1 MATQAGA
8 LPSSTPYLIGGD
20 DKAKQEYFDAI
31 QKTLA
36 ALEARTQQGPNLF
49 QVGAALL
56 DPGRTGNFG
65 EAVGK
70 AAGVF
75 GAQQEKQQEAQLPI
89 AQMRAQL
96 AGQKYEVENQA
107 KALQLLSSTLGVAP
121 AQVEGVL
128 SSGNVTPDVAE
139 KLAKIY
145 PMVAQLSPKVG
156 EIVKGTFTM
165 QNELGKLN
173 LDRDRF
179 KADQDQRKVTNAVE
193 DRKMG
198 MGETELIAKYGEGVV
213 ELMPGGTRLPPKPA
227 VAPSAPAGMPP
238 SAGAMP
244 PPPTAGMPPPPAPA
258 GLPGAAPATTVP
270 PVVMPLVAQQKAGAL
285 PTPAVSAQ
293 PALPTPGQAPTI
305 PPKPADLQGMPL
317 AAQAAIQQKRV
328 EESDKTYNAKRDEIL
343 NYTPQL
349 LESSNTNLKQLN
361 EIATRKPQIF
371 AMMQNEG
378 LISGIMTAAQ
388 EGVQAQAG
396 QYSMRVGLPVKEF
409 LQRVKLSP
417 EDQQSVRDVSRILGT
432 EFLSNVKANKG
443 LLGVNPTDNDA
454 RLLQAPMAS
463 IDDSSKAVQLWARQ
477 QLLLNKQREAL
488 YGAYDGYTNKVG
500 TAASPRQ
507 FFSPGSVYEK
517 INKDYSD
524 YRMQLFRQF
533 NP

>member
-1 MATQAGA
+1 MATPTGA
-8 LPSSTPYLIGGD
+8 LPSATPFMLGGD
-20 DKAKQEYFDAI
+20 DKAKSEYFDAI

-65 EAVGK
+65 EAVGR
-70 AAGVF
+70 AAGVV
-75 GAQQEKQQEAQLPI
+75 GQYQEKQNEAQLPI

-96 AGQKYEVENQA
+96 AGQKYEVENQG
-107 KALQLLSSTLGVAP
+107 KALQLLSATLGVAP

-128 SSGNVTPDVAE
+128 SSGNVTPDVAA
-139 KLAKIY
+139 KLAQIY

-165 QNELGKLN
+165 QNEMGKLG
-173 LDRDRF
+173 LDREKF
-179 KADQDQRKVTNAVE
+179 VAEQDQRKVTNAVK
-193 DRKMG
+193 DRELG
-198 MGETELIAKYGEGVV
+198 MNEAELLAKYGSGIV
-213 ELMPGGTRLPPKPA
+213 ELMPLGKRLSDIPKP
-227 VAPSAPAGMPP
+227 VPT
-238 SAGAMP
+238 GA
-244 PPPTAGMPPPPAPA
+244 PAPA
-258 GLPGAAPATTVP
+258 AAIPGAPAALPGAAPGAIPGAPVPP
-270 PVVMPLVAQQKAGAL
+270 PVVMPLVAQQQAGQP
-285 PTPAVSAQ
+285 PTPAVTAQ
-293 PALPTPGQAPTI
+293 PAMPAPGQVPRAN
-305 PPKPADLQGMPL
+305 DLGGMPL
-317 AAQAAIQQKRV
+317 QSQAEIQKQRV
-328 EESDKTYNAKRDEIL
+328 QEADKSFNAKRDEIL

-378 LISGIMTAAQ
+378 LLSGLMTAAQ
-388 EGVQAQAG
+388 EGIQAQAG
-396 QYSMRVGLPVKEF
+396 QYNVRVGLPVKEF

-417 EDQQSVRDVSRILGT
+417 EDQQAVRDVSRILGT

-463 IDDSSKAVQLWARQ
+463 IDDSSRAVQLWARQ

-488 YGAYDGYTNKVG
+488 YGAYDGYTSRVG
-500 TAASPRQ
+500 PAASPRQ

-517 INKDYSD
+517 INKDYSGL
-524 YRMQLFRQF
+524 RMELFRQF

>member
-1 MATQAGA
+1 MATAGA
-8 LPSSTPYLIGGD
+8 LPSSTPFMIGGD
-20 DKAKQEYFDAI
+20 DRAKQEYFDAI

-65 EAVGK
+65 EALGRASNVVG
-70 AAGVF
+70 
-75 GAQQEKQQEAQLPI
+75 QYQEKQREAELPI

-96 AGQKYEVENQA
+96 AGQKYEVENQG

-128 SSGNVTPDVAE
+128 SSGNVTPDVAA

-145 PMVAQLSPKVG
+145 PIVAQLSPKVG

-165 QNELGKLN
+165 QSELGKLD
-173 LDRDRF
+173 LDRQKF
-179 KADQDQRKVTNAVE
+179 EAEQGQRKINNALE

-198 MGETELIAKYGEGVV
+198 MGEAELIAKYGADVV
-213 ELMPGGTRLPPKPA
+213 QLMPGAMRLADVPKPA
-227 VAPSAPAGMPP
+227 PAVQPPAMPGAPAALP
-238 SAGAMP
+238 GAVP
-244 PPPTAGMPPPPAPA
+244 GVPAPA
-258 GLPGAAPATTVP
+258 
-270 PVVMPLVAQQKAGAL
+270 PVVMPLVAQQQAGQPPA
-285 PTPAVSAQ
+285 PAVTAQ
-293 PALPTPGQAPTI
+293 PAMPTPGQASMSAG
-305 PPKPADLQGMPL
+305 KPADLAGIPL
-317 AAQAAIQQKRV
+317 AAQADIQKQRV
-328 EESDKTYNAKRDEIL
+328 QDTDKVFNAKRDEIV

-349 LESSNTNLKQLN
+349 LESSNTNLKQLDQ
-361 EIATRKPQIF
+361 IAAKKPQIF

-378 LISGIMTAAQ
+378 LISGLMTAAQ
-388 EGVQAQAG
+388 EGIQAQAG
-396 QYSMRVGLPVKEF
+396 QYNVRIGLPVKDF
-409 LQRVKLSP
+409 LQKVKLSP
-417 EDQQSVRDVSRILGT
+417 EDQQAVRDVSRILGT

-463 IDDSSKAVQLWARQ
+463 IDDSSRAVQLWARQ

-488 YGAYDGYTNKVG
+488 YSAYDQYSNKAG
-500 TAASPRQ
+500 PSASPRQ

-517 INKDYSD
+517 INKDYAD

>member
-1 MATQAGA
+1 MATPTGA
-8 LPSSTPYLIGGD
+8 LPSTTPFMLGGD
-20 DKAKQEYFDAI
+20 DKAKSEYFDAI

-65 EAVGK
+65 EAVGR
-70 AAGVF
+70 AAGVV
-75 GAQQEKQQEAQLPI
+75 GQYQEKQREAELPI

-96 AGQKYEVENQA
+96 AGQKYEVENQG
-107 KALQLLSSTLGVAP
+107 KALQLLSATLGVAP

-128 SSGNVTPDVAE
+128 SSGNVTPDVAA

-165 QNELGKLN
+165 QNEMGKLG
-173 LDRDRF
+173 LDREKF
-179 KADQDQRKVTNAVE
+179 VAEQTQRQVSNAVK
-193 DRKMG
+193 DRELG
-198 MGETELIAKYGEGVV
+198 MNEADLIAKYGADIVP
-213 ELMPGGTRLPPKPA
+213 LMPGGKRLGDIPKPA
-227 VAPSAPAGMPP
+227 PAPTTAMPGAPAVM
-238 SAGAMP
+238 
-244 PPPTAGMPPPPAPA
+244 
-258 GLPGAAPATTVP
+258 PGAAPGPVPGAPVPP
-270 PVVMPLVAQQKAGAL
+270 PVVMPLVAQQQAGQPPA
-285 PTPAVSAQ
+285 PAVTAQ
-293 PALPTPGQAPTI
+293 PPMPTPGQAPR
-305 PPKPADLQGMPL
+305 ASDLQGMPL
-317 AAQAAIQQKRV
+317 QSRAEIEKRRV
-328 EESDKTYNAKRDEIL
+328 EEADKSFNLKRDEIL

-361 EIATRKPQIF
+361 EIATRRPQIF
-371 AMMQNEG
+371 AIMQEKG
-378 LISGIMTAAQ
+378 LLSGLLTAAQ
-388 EGVQAQAG
+388 EGAQAQAG
-396 QYSMRVGLPVKEF
+396 TYTARLGLPVKDF
-409 LQRVKLSP
+409 LQRVRLEP
-417 EDQQSVRDVSRILGT
+417 EDQQAVRDVSRILGT
-432 EFLSNVKANKG
+432 EFLANVKANKG

-488 YGAYDGYTNKVG
+488 YGAYDGYTSKVG
-500 TAASPRQ
+500 PAASPRQ

-517 INKDYSD
+517 INKDYAE

-533 NP
+533 NPQ

>member
-1 MATQAGA
+1 MAATGA
-8 LPSSTPYLIGGD
+8 LPSSSPFLIGGD
-20 DKAKQEYFDAI
+20 DKAKTEYFDAI

-65 EAVGK
+65 EALGRASGVVG
-70 AAGVF
+70 
-75 GAQQEKQQEAQLPI
+75 QYQEKQREAELPI

-96 AGQKYEVENQA
+96 AGQKYEVENQG

-128 SSGNVTPDVAE
+128 ASGNVTPDVAA

-145 PMVAQLSPKVG
+145 PIVAQLSPKVG

-165 QNELGKLN
+165 QTD
-173 LDRDRF
+173 LDKSQLERQKF
-179 KADQDQRKVTNAVE
+179 EAEQGQRKITNALE
-193 DRKMG
+193 DRKLG
-198 MGETELIAKYGEGVV
+198 MNEAELISKYGADVV
-213 ELMPGGTRLPPKPA
+213 ALMPGGQRLADVPKPSPVVQPPA
-227 VAPSAPAGMPP
+227 MPGAPAALP
-238 SAGAMP
+238 GAVP
-244 PPPTAGMPPPPAPA
+244 GVPAPA
-258 GLPGAAPATTVP
+258 
-270 PVVMPLVAQQKAGAL
+270 PVVMPLVAQQQAGQM
-285 PTPAVSAQ
+285 PTPAVNAQ
-293 PALPTPGQAPTI
+293 PAMPTPGQAPVSAG
-305 PPKPADLQGMPL
+305 KPADLAGIPL
-317 AAQAAIQQKRV
+317 AAQADIQKQRV
-328 EESDKTYNAKRDEIL
+328 QDTDKVFNAKRDEIV

-349 LESSNTNLKQLN
+349 LESSNTNLKQLDQ
-361 EIATRKPQIF
+361 IAAKKPQIF

-378 LISGIMTAAQ
+378 LISGLMTAAQ
-388 EGVQAQAG
+388 EGIQAQAG
-396 QYSMRVGLPVKEF
+396 QYNVRIGLPVKEF

-417 EDQQSVRDVSRILGT
+417 EDQQAVREVSRILGT

-463 IDDSSKAVQLWARQ
+463 IDDSSRAVQLWARQ

-488 YGAYDGYTNKVG
+488 YGAYDQYSSKAGPS
-500 TAASPRQ
+500 ASPRQ

-517 INKDYSD
+517 INKEYAD
-524 YRMQLFRQF
+524 YRMRLFNQF

>member
-1 MATQAGA
+1 MATPTGA
-8 LPSSTPYLIGGD
+8 LPSTMPFMIGGD
-20 DKAKQEYFDAI
+20 DKAKSEYFDAI

-65 EAVGK
+65 EAVGR
-70 AAGVF
+70 AAGVV
-75 GAQQEKQQEAQLPI
+75 GQYQEKQREAELPI

-96 AGQKYEVENQA
+96 AGQKYEVENQG
-107 KALQLLSSTLGVAP
+107 KALQLLSATLGVAP

-128 SSGNVTPDVAE
+128 SSGNVTPDVAA

-165 QNELGKLN
+165 QNEMGKLG
-173 LDRDRF
+173 LDREKF
-179 KADQDQRKVTNAVE
+179 VAEQTQRQVTNAVK
-193 DRKMG
+193 DRELG
-198 MGETELIAKYGEGVV
+198 MNEADLIAKYGADIVP
-213 ELMPGGTRLPPKPA
+213 LMPGGKRLGDVPKPA
-227 VAPSAPAGMPP
+227 PAPTT
-238 SAGAMP
+238 AMP
-244 PPPTAGMPPPPAPA
+244 GASAVM
-258 GLPGAAPATTVP
+258 PGAAPGPIPGAPVPP
-270 PVVMPLVAQQKAGAL
+270 PVVMPLVAQQQAGQPPA
-285 PTPAVSAQ
+285 PAVTAQ
-293 PALPTPGQAPTI
+293 PPMPTPGQAPR
-305 PPKPADLQGMPL
+305 ASDLQGMPL
-317 AAQAAIQQKRV
+317 QSRAEIEKRRV
-328 EESDKTYNAKRDEIL
+328 EEADKSFNLKRDEIL

-361 EIATRKPQIF
+361 EIATRRPQIF
-371 AMMQNEG
+371 AIMQEKG
-378 LISGIMTAAQ
+378 LLSGLLTAAQ
-388 EGVQAQAG
+388 EGAQAQAG
-396 QYSMRVGLPVKEF
+396 TYTARLGLPVKDF
-409 LQRVKLSP
+409 LQRVRLEP
-417 EDQQSVRDVSRILGT
+417 EDQQAVRDVSRILGT
-432 EFLSNVKANKG
+432 EFLANVKANKG

-488 YGAYDGYTNKVG
+488 YGAYDGYTSKVG
-500 TAASPRQ
+500 PAASPRQ

-517 INKDYSD
+517 INKDYAE

-533 NP
+533 NPQ

>member
-1 MATQAGA
+1 MATPTGA
-8 LPSSTPYLIGGD
+8 LPSTTPFMLGGD
-20 DKAKQEYFDAI
+20 DKAKSEYFDAI

-65 EAVGK
+65 EAVGR
-70 AAGVF
+70 AAGVV
-75 GAQQEKQQEAQLPI
+75 GQYQEKQREAELPI

-96 AGQKYEVENQA
+96 AGQKYEVENQG
-107 KALQLLSSTLGVAP
+107 KALQLLSATLGVAP

-128 SSGNVTPDVAE
+128 SSGNVPPDVAA

-165 QNELGKLN
+165 QNEMGKLN
-173 LDRDRF
+173 LDREKF
-179 KADQDQRKVTNAVE
+179 VAEQDQRKVTNAVK
-193 DRKMG
+193 DRELG
-198 MGETELIAKYGEGVV
+198 MNEAELIAKYGQDVV
-213 ELMPGGTRLPPKPA
+213 ALMPLGKRLGDVPKPA
-227 VAPSAPAGMPP
+227 PV
-238 SAGAMP
+238 GA
-244 PPPTAGMPPPPAPA
+244 PAPA
-258 GLPGAAPATTVP
+258 AAIPGAPVGLPGAAPGAIPGAPVPP
-270 PVVMPLVAQQKAGAL
+270 PVVMPLVAQQQAA
-285 PTPAVSAQ
+285 PTAPAVTAQ
-293 PALPTPGQAPTI
+293 PAMPTPGQAPR
-305 PPKPADLQGMPL
+305 ASDLQGMPL
-317 AAQAAIQQKRV
+317 QSRAEIEKRRV
-328 EESDKTYNAKRDEIL
+328 EEADKSFNLKRDEIL

-361 EIATRKPQIF
+361 EIATRRPQIF
-371 AMMQNEG
+371 AIMQEKG
-378 LISGIMTAAQ
+378 LLSGLLTAAQ
-388 EGVQAQAG
+388 EGAQAQAG
-396 QYSMRVGLPVKEF
+396 TYTARLGLPVKDF
-409 LQRVKLSP
+409 LQRVRLEP
-417 EDQQSVRDVSRILGT
+417 EDQQAVRDVSRILGT
-432 EFLSNVKANKG
+432 EFLANVKANKG

-488 YGAYDGYTNKVG
+488 YGAYDGYTSKVG
-500 TAASPRQ
+500 PAASPRQ

-517 INKDYSD
+517 INKDYAE

-533 NP
+533 NPQ

>member
-1 MATQAGA
+1 MATPTGA
-8 LPSSTPYLIGGD
+8 LPSSTPYMIGGD
-20 DKAKQEYFDAI
+20 DKAKNEYFDAI

-65 EAVGK
+65 EALGRASNVVG
-70 AAGVF
+70 
-75 GAQQEKQQEAQLPI
+75 QYQEKQQESQLPI

-96 AGQKYEVENQA
+96 AGQKYEVENQG
-107 KALQLLSSTLGVAP
+107 KALQMLSATLGVAP

-128 SSGNVTPDVAE
+128 SSGNVTPDVAA
-139 KLAKIY
+139 KLAQIY

-165 QNELGKLN
+165 QNEMGKLG
-173 LDRDRF
+173 LDREKF
-179 KADQDQRKVTNAVE
+179 VAEQDQRKVTNAVK
-193 DRKMG
+193 DRELG
-198 MGETELIAKYGEGVV
+198 MNEAELLAKYGSGIV
-213 ELMPGGTRLPPKPA
+213 ELMPSGKRFADVPKPTA
-227 VAPSAPAGMPP
+227 APA
-238 SAGAMP
+238 
-244 PPPTAGMPPPPAPA
+244 PAPQA
-258 GLPGAAPATTVP
+258 GLPGAPAALPGAAPTIPGAPPVP
-270 PVVMPLVAQQKAGAL
+270 PVVMPLVAQQQAAAAA
-285 PTPAVSAQ
+285 PVAPAVAAQ
-293 PALPTPGQAPTI
+293 PAMPTPGQV
-305 PPKPADLQGMPL
+305 PKPNDLGGMPL
-317 AAQAAIQQKRV
+317 QSQAEIAKQRV
-328 EESDKTYNAKRDEIL
+328 QEADKSFNAKRDEIL

-378 LISGIMTAAQ
+378 LISGLMTAAQ

-396 QYSMRVGLPVKEF
+396 QYNVRIGLPVKDF
-409 LQRVKLSP
+409 LQKVKLSP
-417 EDQQSVRDVSRILGT
+417 EDQQSVRDVSRILGA

-463 IDDSSKAVQLWARQ
+463 IDDSSRAVQLWSRQ

-488 YGAYDGYTNKVG
+488 YGAYDGYTSKVG
-500 TAASPRQ
+500 PAASPRQ

-517 INKDYSD
+517 INKDYAE

>member
-1 MATQAGA
+1 MATPTGA
-8 LPSSTPYLIGGD
+8 LPSTTPFMLGGD
-20 DKAKQEYFDAI
+20 DQAKNEYFDAI

-56 DPGRTGNFG
+56 DPGRTGNAG
-65 EAVGK
+65 EAFGR
-70 AAGVF
+70 AAGVI
-75 GAQQEKQQEAQLPI
+75 GQYQEKQNEAQLPI

-96 AGQKYEVENQA
+96 AGQKYEVENQG

-128 SSGNVTPDVAE
+128 SSGNVSPDVAA

-145 PMVAQLSPKVG
+145 PIVAQLSPKVG

-165 QNELGKLN
+165 QNEMGKLG
-173 LDRDRF
+173 LERERF
-179 KADQDQRKVTNAVE
+179 NAEQDQRKVTNAVK
-193 DRKMG
+193 DRELG
-198 MGETELIAKYGEGVV
+198 MNETELIAKYGDAVV
-213 ELMPGGTRLPPKPA
+213 ALMPSGQRLGNIPK
-227 VAPSAPAGMPP
+227 
-238 SAGAMP
+238 
-244 PPPTAGMPPPPAPA
+244 PPPAGAPA
-258 GLPGAAPATTVP
+258 PAAAMPGAPVGLPGAAPGAIPGAPVPP
-270 PVVMPLVAQQKAGAL
+270 PVVMPLVAQQQAA
-285 PTPAVSAQ
+285 PAAPAVTAQ
-293 PALPTPGQAPTI
+293 PAMPTPGQVPRAN
-305 PPKPADLQGMPL
+305 DLGGMPL
-317 AAQAAIQQKRV
+317 QSQAEIQKQRV
-328 EESDKTYNAKRDEIL
+328 QEADKSFNAKRDEIL

-378 LISGIMTAAQ
+378 LISGLMTAAQ
-388 EGVQAQAG
+388 EGIQAQAG
-396 QYSMRVGLPVKEF
+396 QYNVRVGLPVKEF

-463 IDDSSKAVQLWARQ
+463 IDDSSRAVQLWARQ

-488 YGAYDGYTNKVG
+488 YGAYDGYTSKVG
-500 TAASPRQ
+500 PAASPRQ

-517 INKDYSD
+517 INKDYAE

-533 NP
+533 NPQ

>member
-1 MATQAGA
+1 MAQTGA
-8 LPSSTPYLIGGD
+8 LPSTTPFMLGGD
-20 DKAKQEYFDAI
+20 DKAKTEYFDAI

-65 EAVGK
+65 EA
-70 AAGVF
+70 AGRASAVL
-75 GAQQEKQQEAQLPI
+75 GAQQERQLDQQLPI

-96 AGQKYEVENQA
+96 AGQKYEVENQG
-107 KALQLLSSTLGVAP
+107 KALQLLSATLGVAP

-128 SSGNVTPDVAE
+128 SSGNVTPDVAA

-165 QNELGKLN
+165 QNEMGKLN
-173 LDRDRF
+173 LDREKF
-179 KADQDQRKVTNAVE
+179 VAEQDQRKVTNAVK
-193 DRKMG
+193 DRELG
-198 MGETELIAKYGEGVV
+198 MTEADLIAKYGDAVV
-213 ELMPGGTRLPPKPA
+213 AIMPGGQRFGNIPKPA
-227 VAPSAPAGMPP
+227 PVGAPAPAAAMPGAPSAM
-238 SAGAMP
+238 
-244 PPPTAGMPPPPAPA
+244 
-258 GLPGAAPATTVP
+258 PGAAPGAIPGAPVPP
-270 PVVMPLVAQQKAGAL
+270 PVVMPLVAQQQAA
-285 PTPAVSAQ
+285 PAAPAVTAQ
-293 PALPTPGQAPTI
+293 PTMPTPGQAPR
-305 PPKPADLQGMPL
+305 ASDLQGMPL
-317 AAQAAIQQKRV
+317 QSRAEIEKRRV
-328 EESDKTYNAKRDEIL
+328 EEADKSFNLKRDEIL

-361 EIATRKPQIF
+361 EIATRRPQIF
-371 AMMQNEG
+371 AIMQEKG
-378 LISGIMTAAQ
+378 LLSGLLTAAQ
-388 EGVQAQAG
+388 EGAQAQAG
-396 QYSMRVGLPVKEF
+396 TYTARLGLPVKDF
-409 LQRVKLSP
+409 LQRVRLEP
-417 EDQQSVRDVSRILGT
+417 EDQQAVRDVSRILGT
-432 EFLSNVKANKG
+432 EFLANVKANKG

-477 QLLLNKQREAL
+477 QLLLNKQREKL
-488 YGAYDGYTNKVG
+488 YGAYDAYTSSVG
-500 TAASPRQ
+500 PAASPRQ

-517 INKDYSD
+517 INKEYAD

>member
-1 MATQAGA
+1 MATTGA
-8 LPSSTPYLIGGD
+8 LPSSTPYMIGGD
-20 DKAKQEYFDAI
+20 DQAKTEYFDAI

-36 ALEARTQQGPNLF
+36 ALEARTQQGPNWF

-65 EAVGK
+65 EAAGR
-70 AAGVF
+70 AAGVI

-96 AGQKYEVENQA
+96 AGQKYEVENQG

-121 AQVEGVL
+121 AQVEAAL
-128 SSGNVTPDVAE
+128 ASGNVTPDVAE

-145 PMVAQLSPKVG
+145 PIVAQLSPKVG

-165 QNELGKLN
+165 QNDLGKLN
-173 LDRDRF
+173 LDRQRF
-179 KADQDQRKVTNAVE
+179 DAEQAQRKVSNAVE

-198 MGETELIAKYGEGVV
+198 MGEAELIAKYGNEVV
-213 ELMPGGTRLPPKPA
+213 QLMPGSQRLGDIPKPA
-227 VAPSAPAGMPP
+227 AAPA
-238 SAGAMP
+238 
-244 PPPTAGMPPPPAPA
+244 PTAGLPGAPA
-258 GLPGAAPATTVP
+258 GLPGAAPSAIP
-270 PVVMPLVAQQKAGAL
+270 GAPAPAPVVMPLVAQQQAA
-285 PTPAVSAQ
+285 PAVIAQ
-293 PALPTPGQAPTI
+293 PAMPTPGQM
-305 PPKPADLQGMPL
+305 PKPNDLGGMPL
-317 AAQAAIQQKRV
+317 QSQAEIAKRRV
-328 EESDKTYNAKRDEIL
+328 EESDKAFNLKRDEIL
-343 NYTPQL
+343 NYTPML

-361 EIATRKPQIF
+361 DIATKKPQIF

-378 LISGIMTAAQ
+378 LISGLMTAAQ

-396 QYSMRVGLPVKEF
+396 QYSVRVGLPVKDF

-463 IDDSSKAVQLWARQ
+463 IDDSSRAVQLWARQ

-488 YGAYDGYTNKVG
+488 YGAYDGYTSKAG
-500 TAASPRQ
+500 PAASPRQ

-517 INKDYSD
+517 INKDYAD

>member
-1 MATQAGA
+1 MATTGA
-8 LPSSTPYLIGGD
+8 LPSSTPFMIGGD
-20 DKAKQEYFDAI
+20 DKAKNEYFDAI

-49 QVGAALL
+49 QVGAAFL

-65 EAVGK
+65 EALGRASNVI
-70 AAGVF
+70 

-96 AGQKYEVENQA
+96 AGQKYEVENQG
-107 KALQLLSSTLGVAP
+107 KALQMLAETLGVAP
-121 AQVEGVL
+121 AQVQGVL
-128 SSGNVTPDVAE
+128 ASGNVTPDVAA
-139 KLAKIY
+139 KLAQIY

-165 QNELGKLN
+165 QNEMGKLG
-173 LDRDRF
+173 LDRERF
-179 KADQDQRKVTNAVE
+179 NAEQAQRKVTNAVE
-193 DRKMG
+193 DRKLG
-198 MGETELIAKYGEGVV
+198 MNEAELIAKYGNEVV
-213 ELMPGGTRLPPKPA
+213 QLMPGSQRLGDIPKPTA
-227 VAPSAPAGMPP
+227 APA
-238 SAGAMP
+238 
-244 PPPTAGMPPPPAPA
+244 PAPTA
-258 GLPGAAPATTVP
+258 GLPGAPAALPGAAPTIPGAPVPP
-270 PVVMPLVAQQKAGAL
+270 PVVMPLVAQQQAGQPPA
-285 PTPAVSAQ
+285 PAVAAQ
-293 PALPTPGQAPTI
+293 TPMPTPGQAP
-305 PPKPADLQGMPL
+305 KPNDLGGLPL
-317 AAQAAIQQKRV
+317 AAQADIQKQRV
-328 EESDKTYNAKRDEIL
+328 QDTDKIFNAKRDEIV

-349 LESSNTNLKQLN
+349 LESSNTNLKQLDQ
-361 EIATRKPQIF
+361 IAGKKGQIF

-378 LISGIMTAAQ
+378 LISGLMTAAQ

-396 QYSMRVGLPVKEF
+396 QYSVRVGLPVKDF

-417 EDQQSVRDVSRILGT
+417 EDQQAVRDVSRILGA

-463 IDDSSKAVQLWARQ
+463 IDDSSRAVQLWARQ

-488 YGAYDGYTNKVG
+488 YGAYDQYSNKAG
-500 TAASPRQ
+500 PSASPRQ

-517 INKDYSD
+517 INKEYAD
-524 YRMQLFRQF
+524 YRMRLFNQF

>member
-1 MATQAGA
+1 MATTGA
-8 LPSSTPYLIGGD
+8 LPSSTPFMIGGD
-20 DKAKQEYFDAI
+20 EQAKSEYFDAI

-56 DPGRTGNFG
+56 DPGRTGSFG
-65 EAVGK
+65 EAAGR
-70 AAGVF
+70 AAGVI
-75 GAQQEKQQEAQLPI
+75 GAQQERQREAELPI

-107 KALQLLSSTLGVAP
+107 KALQLLSATLGVAP
-121 AQVEGVL
+121 AQVEAVL
-128 SSGNVTPDVAE
+128 SGGNVTPDVAE

-156 EIVKGTFTM
+156 EVVKNTFTM
-165 QNELGKLN
+165 NTELGKSQLE
-173 LDRDRF
+173 RERF
-179 KADQDQRKVTNAVE
+179 NAEQAQRQVTNATK
-193 DRKMG
+193 DRELG
-198 MGETELIAKYGEGVV
+198 MNEAELLAKYGSGIV
-213 ELMPGGTRLPPKPA
+213 ELMPLGKRLSDIPKPIA
-227 VAPSAPAGMPP
+227 APA
-238 SAGAMP
+238 
-244 PPPTAGMPPPPAPA
+244 PAPTA
-258 GLPGAAPATTVP
+258 GLPGAPAALPGAAPTVIPGAPAP
-270 PVVMPLVAQQKAGAL
+270 APVVMPLVAQQQAAA
-285 PTPAVSAQ
+285 PVTPAVNAQ
-293 PALPTPGQAPTI
+293 PAMPAPGQVPR
-305 PPKPADLQGMPL
+305 PNDLGGMPL
-317 AAQAAIQQKRV
+317 AAQAEIQRKRV
-328 EESDKTYNAKRDEIL
+328 EEADKSFNAKRDEIL

-378 LISGIMTAAQ
+378 LLSGLMTAAQ
-388 EGVQAQAG
+388 EGIQAQAG
-396 QYSMRVGLPVKEF
+396 QYNVRIGLPVKEF

-417 EDQQSVRDVSRILGT
+417 EDQQAVRDVSRILGT

-477 QLLLNKQREAL
+477 QLLLNKQREKL
-488 YGAYDGYTNKVG
+488 YGAYDAYSSNVG
-500 TAASPRQ
+500 PAASPRQ

-517 INKDYSD
+517 INKEYAD

>member
-1 MATQAGA
+1 MATPTGA
-8 LPSSTPYLIGGD
+8 LPSSTPFLIGGD
-20 DKAKQEYFDAI
+20 DRAKTEYFDAI

-36 ALEARTQQGPNLF
+36 ALEARTQQGPNWF

-65 EAVGK
+65 EAAGR
-70 AAGVF
+70 AAGVI
-75 GAQQEKQQEAQLPI
+75 GAQQERQNEAQLPI

-96 AGQKYEVENQA
+96 AGQKYEVENQG

-121 AQVEGVL
+121 AQVEAAL
-128 SSGNVTPDVAE
+128 ASGNVTPDVAA
-139 KLAKIY
+139 KLAQIY

-165 QNELGKLN
+165 QNEMGKLQ
-173 LDRDRF
+173 LDRDKF
-179 KADQDQRKVTNAVE
+179 KQEQDQRLITNALE
-193 DRKMG
+193 DRKLG
-198 MGETELIAKYGEGVV
+198 MTEADLIAKYGDAVV
-213 ELMPGGTRLPPKPA
+213 AIMPGGQRFAGSKPQ
-227 VAPSAPAGMPP
+227 APVVQ
-238 SAGAMP
+238 
-244 PPPTAGMPPPPAPA
+244 PPAPA
-258 GLPGAAPATTVP
+258 AAMPGAPAAMPGAAPSAIPGAPAPP
-270 PVVMPLVAQQKAGAL
+270 PVVMPLVAQQQAGQPPA
-285 PTPAVSAQ
+285 PAVMAQ
-293 PALPTPGQAPTI
+293 PAMPAPGQVPRAN
-305 PPKPADLQGMPL
+305 DLGGMPL
-317 AAQAAIQQKRV
+317 QSQAEIQKQRV
-328 EESDKTYNAKRDEIL
+328 QEADKSFNAKRDEIL

-378 LISGIMTAAQ
+378 LLSGLMTAAQ
-388 EGVQAQAG
+388 EGIQAQAG
-396 QYSMRVGLPVKEF
+396 QYNVRVGLPVKEF

-417 EDQQSVRDVSRILGT
+417 EDQQAVRDVSRILGT

-463 IDDSSKAVQLWARQ
+463 IDDSSRAVQLWARQ

-488 YGAYDGYTNKVG
+488 YGAYDGYTSKAG
-500 TAASPRQ
+500 PAASPRQ

-517 INKDYSD
+517 INKDYAD

>member
-1 MATQAGA
+1 MATTGA
-8 LPSSTPYLIGGD
+8 LPSSTPFMIGGD
-20 DKAKQEYFDAI
+20 DQAKNEYFDAI

-56 DPGRTGNFG
+56 DPGRTGNAG
-65 EAVGK
+65 EAFGR
-70 AAGVF
+70 AAGVI
-75 GAQQEKQQEAQLPI
+75 GQYQEKQNEAQLPI

-96 AGQKYEVENQA
+96 AGQKYEVENQG

-128 SSGNVTPDVAE
+128 SSGNVSPDVAA

-145 PMVAQLSPKVG
+145 PIVAQLSPKVG

-165 QNELGKLN
+165 QNEMGKLG
-173 LDRDRF
+173 LDREKF
-179 KADQDQRKVTNAVE
+179 VAEQDQRKVTNAVK
-193 DRKMG
+193 DRELG
-198 MGETELIAKYGEGVV
+198 MNETELIAKYGDAVV
-213 ELMPGGTRLPPKPA
+213 ALMPSGQRLGNIPK
-227 VAPSAPAGMPP
+227 
-238 SAGAMP
+238 
-244 PPPTAGMPPPPAPA
+244 PPPAGAPA
-258 GLPGAAPATTVP
+258 PTAAMPGAPVGLPGAAPGAIPGAPVPP
-270 PVVMPLVAQQKAGAL
+270 PVVMPLVAQQQAA
-285 PTPAVSAQ
+285 PAAPAVTAQ
-293 PALPTPGQAPTI
+293 PAMPTPGQV
-305 PPKPADLQGMPL
+305 PKANDLGGMPL
-317 AAQAAIQQKRV
+317 QSQAEIQKQRV
-328 EESDKTYNAKRDEIL
+328 QEADKSFNAKRDEIL

-361 EIATRKPQIF
+361 DIATRKPQIF

-378 LISGIMTAAQ
+378 LISGLMTAAQ
-388 EGVQAQAG
+388 EGIQAQAG
-396 QYSMRVGLPVKEF
+396 QYNVRVGLPVKEF

-463 IDDSSKAVQLWARQ
+463 IDDSSRAVQLWARQ

-488 YGAYDGYTNKVG
+488 YGAYDGYTSKVG
-500 TAASPRQ
+500 PAASPRQ

-517 INKDYSD
+517 INKDYAD

>member
-1 MATQAGA
+1 MAQTGA
-8 LPSSTPYLIGGD
+8 LPSATPFMIGGD
-20 DKAKQEYFDAI
+20 DRAKTEYFDAI

-65 EAVGK
+65 EALGR
-70 AAGVF
+70 ASGVI
-75 GAQQEKQQEAQLPI
+75 GQYQEKQQEAQLPI

-96 AGQKYEVENQA
+96 AGQKYEVENQG

-121 AQVEGVL
+121 AQVEAAL
-128 SSGNVTPDVAE
+128 SSGNVTPDVAA
-139 KLAKIY
+139 KLAQIY

-165 QNELGKLN
+165 QNEMGKLG
-173 LDRDRF
+173 LDRERF
-179 KADQDQRKVTNAVE
+179 VAEQDQRKVTNAVK
-193 DRKMG
+193 DRELDM
-198 MGETELIAKYGEGVV
+198 TEADLIAKYGDAVV
-213 ELMPGGTRLPPKPA
+213 AIMPGGQRFAGSKPA
-227 VAPSAPAGMPP
+227 APVVQ
-238 SAGAMP
+238 
-244 PPPTAGMPPPPAPA
+244 PPAPA
-258 GLPGAAPATTVP
+258 AALPGAPAALPGAAPTTIPGAPAPP
-270 PVVMPLVAQQKAGAL
+270 PVVMPLVAQQQAGPPPA
-285 PTPAVSAQ
+285 PAVTAQ
-293 PALPTPGQAPTI
+293 PPMPTPGQM
-305 PPKPADLQGMPL
+305 PKPNDLGGMPL
-317 AAQAAIQQKRV
+317 QSQAEIQKQRV
-328 EESDKTYNAKRDEIL
+328 QEADKSFNAKRDEIL

-361 EIATRKPQIF
+361 DIATRKPQIF

-378 LISGIMTAAQ
+378 LISGLMTAAQ

-396 QYSMRVGLPVKEF
+396 QYNVRVGLPVKDF

-463 IDDSSKAVQLWARQ
+463 IDDSSRAVQLWARQ

-488 YGAYDGYTNKVG
+488 YGAYDGYTSKAG
-500 TAASPRQ
+500 PAASPRQ

-517 INKDYSD
+517 INKDYAD

>member
-1 MATQAGA
+1 MATAGA
-8 LPSSTPYLIGGD
+8 LPSSTPFMIGGD
-20 DKAKQEYFDAI
+20 DQAKQEYFDAI

-36 ALEARTQQGPNLF
+36 ALEARTQQGPNWF

-65 EAVGK
+65 EAAGR
-70 AAGVF
+70 AAGVL

-121 AQVEGVL
+121 AQVESVL
-128 SSGNVTPDVAE
+128 SSGNMTPDMTA
-139 KLAKIY
+139 KLAQIY

-165 QNELGKLN
+165 QSELGKSDLE
-173 LDRDRF
+173 RKKF
-179 KADQDQRKVTNAVE
+179 EAEEGQRKITNALA
-193 DRKMG
+193 DRKEG
-198 MGETELIAKYGEGVV
+198 MNEAELIAKYGADVV
-213 ELMPGGTRLPPKPA
+213 SLMPGGKRLAETK
-227 VAPSAPAGMPP
+227 
-238 SAGAMP
+238 
-244 PPPTAGMPPPPAPA
+244 PPAPA
-258 GLPGAAPATTVP
+258 AQGALPGAPAALPGAAPNIVAP
-270 PVVMPLVAQQKAGAL
+270 APAPVVMPLVAQQQAGQPPAA
-285 PTPAVSAQ
+285 PAVTAQ
-293 PALPTPGQAPTI
+293 PAMPTPGQAPI
-305 PPKPADLQGMPL
+305 SAGKPADLAGVPL
-317 AAQAAIQQKRV
+317 AAQAAIQQKRI
-328 EESDKTYNAKRDEIL
+328 EDSDKAFNTKRDEIL

-349 LESSNTNLKQLN
+349 LESSNTNLKQLDQ
-361 EIATRKPQIF
+361 IAAKKPQIF

-378 LISGIMTAAQ
+378 LISGLMTAAQ

-396 QYSMRVGLPVKEF
+396 QYNVRIGLPVKDF
-409 LQRVKLSP
+409 LQKVKLSP
-417 EDQQSVRDVSRILGT
+417 EDQQAVRDVSRILGT

-463 IDDSSKAVQLWARQ
+463 IDDSSRAVQLWARQ

-488 YGAYDGYTNKVG
+488 YGAYDQYSNKAG
-500 TAASPRQ
+500 PSASPRQ

-517 INKDYSD
+517 INKDYAD
-524 YRMQLFRQF
+524 YRMRLFNQF

>member
-1 MATQAGA
+1 MATTGA
-8 LPSSTPYLIGGD
+8 LPSSSPFLIGGD
-20 DKAKQEYFDAI
+20 DQAKTEYFDAI

-36 ALEARTQQGPNLF
+36 ALEARTQQGPNWF

-65 EAVGK
+65 EALGRASNVI
-70 AAGVF
+70 

-96 AGQKYEVENQA
+96 AGQKYEVENQG

-121 AQVEGVL
+121 AQVEAAL
-128 SSGNVTPDVAE
+128 SSGNVTPDMAA

-145 PMVAQLSPKVG
+145 PIVAQLSPKVG

-165 QNELGKLN
+165 QNELGKVD
-173 LDRDRF
+173 LDRKKF
-179 KADQDQRKVTNAVE
+179 EAEEGQRKITNALA
-193 DRKMG
+193 DRKEG
-198 MGETELIAKYGEGVV
+198 MNEAELIAKYGADVV
-213 ELMPGGTRLPPKPA
+213 SLMPGGKRLVDTRPPA
-227 VAPSAPAGMPP
+227 AAPA
-238 SAGAMP
+238 ATQGALP
-244 PPPTAGMPPPPAPA
+244 GAPA
-258 GLPGAAPATTVP
+258 ALPGAAPNIAAP
-270 PVVMPLVAQQKAGAL
+270 AAAPVVMPLVAQQQAGQPPA
-285 PTPAVSAQ
+285 PAVTAQ
-293 PALPTPGQAPTI
+293 PAMPTPGQAPI
-305 PPKPADLQGMPL
+305 SAGKPADLQGVPL
-317 AAQAAIQQKRV
+317 AAQAAIQQKRI
-328 EESDKTYNAKRDEIL
+328 EDADKAFNTKRDEIL

-349 LESSNTNLKQLN
+349 LESSNTNLKQLDQ
-361 EIATRKPQIF
+361 IAAKKPQIF

-378 LISGIMTAAQ
+378 LISGLMTAAQ

-396 QYSMRVGLPVKEF
+396 QYNVRIGLPVKDF
-409 LQRVKLSP
+409 LQKVKLSP
-417 EDQQSVRDVSRILGT
+417 EDQQAVRDVSRILGT

-463 IDDSSKAVQLWARQ
+463 IDDSSRAVQLWARQ

-488 YGAYDGYTNKVG
+488 YGAYDQYSNKAG
-500 TAASPRQ
+500 PSASPRQ

-517 INKDYSD
+517 INKDYAD
-524 YRMQLFRQF
+524 YRMRLFNQF

>member
-1 MATQAGA
+1 MATTGA
-8 LPSSTPYLIGGD
+8 LPSTTPFMLGGD
-20 DKAKQEYFDAI
+20 DKAKSEYFDAI

-49 QVGAALL
+49 QVGAAFL

-65 EAVGK
+65 EALGR
-70 AAGVF
+70 ASGVVA
-75 GAQQEKQQEAQLPI
+75 AQQEKQREAELPI

-96 AGQKYEVENQA
+96 AGQKYEVENQG
-107 KALQLLSSTLGVAP
+107 KALQLLAATLGVAP

-128 SSGNVTPDVAE
+128 SSGNVTPDVAA

-165 QNELGKLN
+165 QNEMGKLQ

-179 KADQDQRKVTNAVE
+179 KQEQDQRLITNALE
-193 DRKMG
+193 DRKLG
-198 MGETELIAKYGEGVV
+198 MTEADLIAKYGDAVV
-213 ELMPGGTRLPPKPA
+213 AIMPGGQRFAGSKPA
-227 VAPSAPAGMPP
+227 APVVQ
-238 SAGAMP
+238 
-244 PPPTAGMPPPPAPA
+244 PPAPA
-258 GLPGAAPATTVP
+258 AAMPGAPSAMPGAAPGAVPGAPVPP
-270 PVVMPLVAQQKAGAL
+270 PVVMPLVAQQQAAP
-285 PTPAVSAQ
+285 PTPAVTAQ
-293 PALPTPGQAPTI
+293 PTMPTPGQAPR
-305 PPKPADLQGMPL
+305 ASDLQGMPL
-317 AAQAAIQQKRV
+317 QSRAEIEKRRV
-328 EESDKTYNAKRDEIL
+328 EEADKSFNAKRDEIL

-361 EIATRKPQIF
+361 EIATRRPQIF
-371 AMMQNEG
+371 AIMQEKG
-378 LISGIMTAAQ
+378 LLSGLLTAAQ
-388 EGVQAQAG
+388 EGAQAQAG
-396 QYSMRVGLPVKEF
+396 TYTARLGLPVKDF
-409 LQRVKLSP
+409 LQRVRLEP
-417 EDQQSVRDVSRILGT
+417 EDQQAVRDVSRILGT
-432 EFLSNVKANKG
+432 EFLANVKANKG

-500 TAASPRQ
+500 PAASPRQ

-517 INKDYSD
+517 INKDYAE

-533 NP
+533 NPQ